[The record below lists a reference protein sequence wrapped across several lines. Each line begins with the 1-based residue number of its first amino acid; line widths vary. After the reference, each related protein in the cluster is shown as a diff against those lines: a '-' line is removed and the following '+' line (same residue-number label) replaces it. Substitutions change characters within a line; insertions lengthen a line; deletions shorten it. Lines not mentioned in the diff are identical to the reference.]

1 MIIHFLPLSI
11 SGACDIKTNDI
22 FISSK
27 YRFNIIIDTI
37 IHEISHLITKSSNH
51 NKEWVEIYKS
61 IHPLHKNPII
71 NNIDH
76 FGEFALNIGNITG
89 IQQLLTDYHML
100 LSYRK
105 FAQRVLGIEGEWE
118 YKVST
123 NTIRLF
129 PLPKGSFPVIIQYI
143 PIVDTIDSPQA
154 QELLNRAI
162 VAYTKIIVGHARKKY
177 GGLPS
182 PDGGTINMD
191 GAELV
196 TSGEEAIKNELIEFA
211 KKNGEPLKAYLF

>member
-1 MIIHFLPLSI
+1 MIINLVPISI
-11 SGACDIKTNDI
+11 DGACIIENNEI
-22 FISSK
+22 FISPLS
-27 YRFNIIIDTI
+27 NIIDTLV
-37 IHEISHLITKSSNH
+37 HEISHLITKSH
-51 NKEWVEIYKS
+51 IHDKKWIETYKS
-61 IHPLHKNPII
+61 IHPSHKDPVIYE
-71 NNIDH
+71 IDH

-118 YKVST
+118 YKVDT

-143 PIVDTIDSPQA
+143 PIVDNINSPQA

-162 VAYTKIIVGHARKKY
+162 VAYTKIIVGHSRRKY

-182 PDGGTINMD
+182 PDGGSINMD

-196 TSGEEAIKNELIEFA
+196 TSGEEAIKTELIEFA
-211 KKNGEPLKAYLF
+211 KKNGEPLNIYLL